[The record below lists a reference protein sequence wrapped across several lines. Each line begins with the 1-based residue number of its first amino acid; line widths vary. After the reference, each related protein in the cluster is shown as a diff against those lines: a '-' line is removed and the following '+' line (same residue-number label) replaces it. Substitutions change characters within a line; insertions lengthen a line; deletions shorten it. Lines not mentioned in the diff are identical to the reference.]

1 MSKCDQCNKP
11 FSKSL
16 PGCECARCE
25 KMVHLNTRCSGLT
38 NKQITALKAAP
49 SLDWTCMECQQ
60 ESPKRN
66 SSLYLTEDAEED
78 IPMDTKGLIQKI
90 SKEVEKTIKKE
101 INEFNQSL
109 QFHSTKL
116 DEVLGCIDAFKN
128 TIKVLERK
136 NTELIHKNN
145 NLELRVGA
153 LEQRFHEMEQEK
165 LSNFIEIANVP
176 PASEENVR
184 KLVENVALKL
194 KQPFDSIRNTMRY
207 QGKNDQPGIIQVKL
221 NDKATQE
228 KWIKAPKTIKTMVAD
243 VCPYEPNNNKIV
255 FIREAMTKHNKSVLW
270 EAKQELKNKQGYKYV
285 WFKNDMVRARK
296 DENTKIQ
303 NLRSVLDI
311 QVLKKDRMPIN

>member
-1 MSKCDQCNKP
+1 
-11 FSKSL
+11 
-16 PGCECARCE
+16 
-25 KMVHLNTRCSGLT
+25 
-38 NKQITALKAAP
+38 
-49 SLDWTCMECQQ
+49 
-60 ESPKRN
+60 
-66 SSLYLTEDAEED
+66 
-78 IPMDTKGLIQKI
+78 MDTKGLIQTI

-228 KWIKAPKTIKTMVAD
+228 KWIKAAKTIKTMVAD

-285 WFKNDMVRARK
+285 WFKNGMVRARK

-311 QVLKKDRMPIN
+311 QVLKKRQNAN